1 MIDKIVS
8 RAPARVCLFGDHQDY
23 LSLPIIATTID
34 RTIEVSAIRNNSRY
48 FKIFKKDLGEQ
59 DDINIDNEINPNE
72 TDFLKIAIR
81 VLRDYNCIPDKGY
94 DIIISSNILSGY
106 SAYLLGADGCYFG
119 IELGFVNKNYIAK
132 FPYGYIP
139 HPMILSQCIALY
151 FMNYNSN
158 FYNNWPYLSYMH
170 ILFYIV
176 HMFQEHFNIYINN
189 KLPI

>member
-8 RAPARVCLFGDHQDY
+8 KAPARVCLFGDHQDY

-59 DDINIDNEINPNE
+59 DEINIDNEINPNE

-94 DIIISSNILSGY
+94 DIIISSNIPINSGLSSS
-106 SAYLLGADGCYFG
+106 SALIIAWINFLLNTFSTHKVSAEILAEISYRVEVIEIGNSGGKMDQYTISFG
-119 IELGFVNKNYIAK
+119 KTIFLDTLKDKVT
-132 FPYGYIP
+132 
-139 HPMILSQCIALY
+139 
-151 FMNYNSN
+151 
-158 FYNNWPYLSYMH
+158 
-170 ILFYIV
+170 
-176 HMFQEHFNIYINN
+176 
-189 KLPI
+189 PI